1 MVLNQREI
9 AALERQINLVIY
21 HADAKA
27 FAGAQRVEDRA
38 YLERELVIA
47 REALIKHIDVLVQ
60 KHININAK
68 D

>member
-1 MVLNQREI
+1 MVLNQNEI
-9 AALERQINLVIY
+9 AALEHQINLVIY

-38 YLERELVIA
+38 YLERELVMA
-47 REALIKHIDVLVQ
+47 KEALLEHVNVLVQ

>member
-1 MVLNQREI
+1 MVLNQKEI
-9 AALERQINLVIY
+9 AALEHAINLVIY

-38 YLERELVIA
+38 YLERELIMSK
-47 REALIKHIDVLVQ
+47 EALIKHVDVLVK
-60 KHININAK
+60 KHININAR

>member
-1 MVLNQREI
+1 MVLSQKEI

-38 YLERELVIA
+38 YLERELVMA
-47 REALIKHIDVLVQ
+47 KEALLKHVDVLVQ
-60 KHININAK
+60 KHININAR